1 MKLSNKPSQKEII
14 TLATAPRNTAEMTD
28 IILLVYH
35 KTECITRGLF
45 SQLILAA
52 SKHINCVL
60 ISQQM
65 SHRLQSGVKPD
76 IYSSSLLHSY
86 DTAKGVL

>member
-1 MKLSNKPSQKEII
+1 MIKHKPSQKEII
-14 TLATAPRNTAEMTD
+14 TLATAPRNAAEMTD
-28 IILLVYH
+28 IILRVYH

-45 SQLILAA
+45 PQLILAA

-60 ISQQM
+60 IAQQM
-65 SHRLQSGVKPD
+65 SHCLQSGVKPD
-76 IYSSSLLHSY
+76 VNCSSLLHSY